1 VFPELLLTLIAAFA
15 GFTQGMT
22 GVGVITVALPLM
34 ALLVE
39 VKTVIPMVGLLAVTI
54 NLALGWQMRG
64 AIRWRLCLPLLLAA
78 GPGIVLGVYVLKTV
92 SSAVLQAG
100 LGGVLL
106 AYGGY
111 AVGRAPVQRN
121 LSHYWSYVAGF
132 VAGGL
137 GGSIGASGPPI
148 IVYTTLQ
155 PWSKDTIKATMVGY
169 FLLTTLG
176 ISSMHAGTGLV
187 TDRVLGLYAASLPG
201 LALGGALGMACY
213 RHIRTE
219 GYRRIM
225 MWMILVLGGILT
237 WKGLA

>member
-1 VFPELLLTLIAAFA
+1 
-15 GFTQGMT
+15 
-22 GVGVITVALPLM
+22 
-34 ALLVE
+34 
-39 VKTVIPMVGLLAVTI
+39 
-54 NLALGWQMRG
+54 
-64 AIRWRLCLPLLLAA
+64 
-78 GPGIVLGVYVLKTV
+78 
-92 SSAVLQAG
+92 
-100 LGGVLL
+100 
-106 AYGGY
+106 
-111 AVGRAPVQRN
+111 
-121 LSHYWSYVAGF
+121 
-132 VAGGL
+132 
-137 GGSIGASGPPI
+137 
-148 IVYTTLQ
+148 
-155 PWSKDTIKATMVGY
+155 MVGY